1 MRLPNKNDGHKTVP
15 QKEKGWNNL
24 YETVVNISSKSSIK
38 YDEYTLLNKDLNK
51 LQTCNRFS
59 FTLTSTGA
67 VTKEQL
73 EVSRKLIRL
82 CNLRDTYIKKF
93 QDIDTCLVESKS
105 LNKNYKSKNIDDYES
120 SEPIYNPYNVK
131 ILKNCNA
138 FINFVDGI
146 FFVHWDPHT
155 DEGPSSR
162 DMCVESNKLANHRNI
177 KSAEDYLS
185 SIQEIMNVV
194 QDPACKS
201 FCFQRLKYLE
211 KKFDFHIMFNGPLEL
226 SETRDIKHRDFYNIR
241 KVDVH
246 VHHSACMQ
254 QKELLRFIREKY
266 RTEPNTVV
274 YINEKREMLTLKS
287 IFDEELKSTAY
298 ESTIDTL
305 GVNALGNCFHRF
317 DLFNEKYN
325 PFGQKL
331 LRDIF
336 LKTDNYI
343 EGRYLAEI
351 TKKQIK
357 NLERSKYQHVEW
369 RISIYGKNKNEWLKI
384 SKWVLNNQ
392 LSSIRVR
399 WMIQVPRL
407 YHIYKKMK
415 LINTFADFL
424 SNIFSPCFEAIKN
437 PEENKE
443 IFIFL
448 HQIVGWDSVDDES
461 IISNYTLKGGELP
474 TPDKYVSEHNPPYS
488 YYAYYMYINIRML
501 NEFMISRNMRPM
513 AFSIFDEELKSTA
526 YESTIDTLGVNALG
540 NCFHRFDLFNEK
552 YNPFGQKLLRD
563 IFLKTDNY
571 IEGRYLAEITKKQIK
586 NLERSK
592 YQHVEWRI
600 SIYGKN
606 KNEWLKISKWV
617 LNNQLSSIR
626 VRWMIQVPRLYHIYK
641 KMKLIN
647 TFADFLS
654 NIFSPCFEAIK
665 NPEENKEIFIFLHQI
680 VGWDSVDDESIISNY
695 TLKGGELPTPDKYV
709 SEHNPPYSYYAYY
722 MYINIRMLN
731 EFMISRNMRP
741 MAFRPH
747 CGEIGNMSHLAC
759 MFLLADRINHGINL
773 RKSPVLLYLY
783 YLKQIGLALSPLSNN
798 ALFLHIDKNP
808 FKRFFKIGLNVT
820 LSTDD
825 PLMFH
830 FTDEPLLEEYSICAH
845 TWKLSTVDLCEIAR
859 ASVIQSGYEP
869 AFKKHWL
876 GDEDGFFNFQND
888 PNKTNLSNTRMVYRR
903 NTLEEEIKNIERLA
917 SYSSNN

>member
-1 MRLPNKNDGHKTVP
+1 MRLNNKNDCYKTVP

-38 YDEYTLLNKDLNK
+38 YDEYTLLNKDVNK

-82 CNLRDTYIKKF
+82 CNLRDTYIKQF
-93 QDIDTCLVESKS
+93 PDIDTSLVESKS
-105 LNKNYKSKNIDDYES
+105 LNENYKSKNIDDYES
-120 SEPIYNPYNVK
+120 LEPIYNPYNVK
-131 ILKNCNA
+131 ILKKCNA

-146 FFVHWDPHT
+146 FFVHWDPHM
-155 DEGPSSR
+155 DEGPPSK
-162 DMCVESNKLANHRNI
+162 DLCMESNKLANHRNI

-274 YINEKREMLTLKS
+274 YVNEKREMLTLKS

-305 GVNALGNCFHRF
+305 GVHALGNCFHRF

-369 RISIYGKNKNEWLKI
+369 RISIYGKNKNEWLNL

-437 PEENKE
+437 PEENKQ

-461 IISNYTLKGGELP
+461 IISNYSLKGGELP
-474 TPDKYVSEHNPPYS
+474 TPDKYTSEHNPPYS

-513 AFSIFDEELKSTA
+513 S
-526 YESTIDTLGVNALG
+526 
-540 NCFHRFDLFNEK
+540 
-552 YNPFGQKLLRD
+552 
-563 IFLKTDNY
+563 
-571 IEGRYLAEITKKQIK
+571 
-586 NLERSK
+586 
-592 YQHVEWRI
+592 
-600 SIYGKN
+600 
-606 KNEWLKISKWV
+606 
-617 LNNQLSSIR
+617 
-626 VRWMIQVPRLYHIYK
+626 
-641 KMKLIN
+641 
-647 TFADFLS
+647 
-654 NIFSPCFEAIK
+654 
-665 NPEENKEIFIFLHQI
+665 
-680 VGWDSVDDESIISNY
+680 
-695 TLKGGELPTPDKYV
+695 
-709 SEHNPPYSYYAYY
+709 
-722 MYINIRMLN
+722 
-731 EFMISRNMRP
+731 
-741 MAFRPH
+741 FRPH

-798 ALFLHIDKNP
+798 ALFLHIGRNKIYKNP

-845 TWKLSTVDLCEIAR
+845 TWKLSTIDLCEIAR

-876 GDEDGFFNFQND
+876 GDENEFFNFQND
-888 PNKTNLSNTRMVYRR
+888 PNKTNLSNTRMVYRK

>member
-1 MRLPNKNDGHKTVP
+1 MRLNNKNDCHTIIP

-24 YETVVNISSKSSIK
+24 YETVVNVSSKSSIK
-38 YDEYTLLNKDLNK
+38 YDEYTLLNKDVNK

-59 FTLTSTGA
+59 FTLTSTGE

-82 CNLRDTYIKKF
+82 CNLRDMYIKQF
-93 QDIDTCLVESKS
+93 QDIDTSLVESKS
-105 LNKNYKSKNIDDYES
+105 FNENYKSKNIDDYES

-131 ILKNCNA
+131 ILKKCNA

-146 FFVHWDPHT
+146 FFVHWDPHM
-155 DEGPSSR
+155 DEGPPSR
-162 DMCVESNKLANHRNI
+162 DVCMESNKLANHRNI

-266 RTEPNTVV
+266 RTEPNTIV
-274 YINEKREMLTLKS
+274 YVNEKREMLTLKS

-384 SKWVLNNQ
+384 SKWVLNNK

-461 IISNYTLKGGELP
+461 IISNYSLKGGELP
-474 TPDKYVSEHNPPYS
+474 TPDKY
-488 YYAYYMYINIRML
+488 
-501 NEFMISRNMRPM
+501 
-513 AFSIFDEELKSTA
+513 T
-526 YESTIDTLGVNALG
+526 
-540 NCFHRFDLFNEK
+540 
-552 YNPFGQKLLRD
+552 
-563 IFLKTDNY
+563 
-571 IEGRYLAEITKKQIK
+571 
-586 NLERSK
+586 
-592 YQHVEWRI
+592 
-600 SIYGKN
+600 
-606 KNEWLKISKWV
+606 
-617 LNNQLSSIR
+617 
-626 VRWMIQVPRLYHIYK
+626 
-641 KMKLIN
+641 
-647 TFADFLS
+647 
-654 NIFSPCFEAIK
+654 
-665 NPEENKEIFIFLHQI
+665 
-680 VGWDSVDDESIISNY
+680 
-695 TLKGGELPTPDKYV
+695 

-747 CGEIGNMSHLAC
+747 CGEIGNISHLAC

-783 YLKQIGLALSPLSNN
+783 YLKQIGLAISPLSNN

-876 GDEDGFFNFQND
+876 GDEDGIFNFQND

-903 NTLEEEIKNIERLA
+903 NTLQEEIKNIERLA

>member
-357 NLERSKYQHVEW
+357 
-369 RISIYGKNKNEWLKI
+369 I
-384 SKWVLNNQ
+384 
-392 LSSIRVR
+392 
-399 WMIQVPRL
+399 
-407 YHIYKKMK
+407 
-415 LINTFADFL
+415 
-424 SNIFSPCFEAIKN
+424 
-437 PEENKE
+437 
-443 IFIFL
+443 
-448 HQIVGWDSVDDES
+448 
-461 IISNYTLKGGELP
+461 
-474 TPDKYVSEHNPPYS
+474 
-488 YYAYYMYINIRML
+488 
-501 NEFMISRNMRPM
+501 
-513 AFSIFDEELKSTA
+513 
-526 YESTIDTLGVNALG
+526 
-540 NCFHRFDLFNEK
+540 
-552 YNPFGQKLLRD
+552 
-563 IFLKTDNY
+563 
-571 IEGRYLAEITKKQIK
+571 
-586 NLERSK
+586 LERSK

>member
-1 MRLPNKNDGHKTVP
+1 MRLNNKNDGHRNVA
-15 QKEKGWNNL
+15 QKEKGWNDL

-82 CNLRDTYIKKF
+82 CNLRDTYIKQFK
-93 QDIDTCLVESKS
+93 DIDTSLVESKS
-105 LNKNYKSKNIDDYES
+105 LNEKYKSKNINDYES

-138 FINFVDGI
+138 FIHFVDGI

-155 DEGPSSR
+155 DEGPPNK
-162 DMCVESNKLANHRNI
+162 DMCMESNKLANHRNI
-177 KSAEDYLS
+177 KSPEDYLS

-274 YINEKREMLTLKS
+274 YVNEKREMLTLKS

-384 SKWVLNNQ
+384 SKWVLNNK

-437 PEENKE
+437 PESNKE

-474 TPDKYVSEHNPPYS
+474 TPDKY
-488 YYAYYMYINIRML
+488 
-501 NEFMISRNMRPM
+501 
-513 AFSIFDEELKSTA
+513 T
-526 YESTIDTLGVNALG
+526 
-540 NCFHRFDLFNEK
+540 
-552 YNPFGQKLLRD
+552 
-563 IFLKTDNY
+563 
-571 IEGRYLAEITKKQIK
+571 
-586 NLERSK
+586 
-592 YQHVEWRI
+592 
-600 SIYGKN
+600 
-606 KNEWLKISKWV
+606 
-617 LNNQLSSIR
+617 
-626 VRWMIQVPRLYHIYK
+626 
-641 KMKLIN
+641 
-647 TFADFLS
+647 
-654 NIFSPCFEAIK
+654 
-665 NPEENKEIFIFLHQI
+665 
-680 VGWDSVDDESIISNY
+680 
-695 TLKGGELPTPDKYV
+695 

-747 CGEIGNMSHLAC
+747 CGEIGNISHLSC

-798 ALFLHIDKNP
+798 ALFLHLDKNP

-876 GDEDGFFNFQND
+876 GDEDGFFYFQND

>member
-1 MRLPNKNDGHKTVP
+1 
-15 QKEKGWNNL
+15 
-24 YETVVNISSKSSIK
+24 
-38 YDEYTLLNKDLNK
+38 
-51 LQTCNRFS
+51 
-59 FTLTSTGA
+59 
-67 VTKEQL
+67 
-73 EVSRKLIRL
+73 
-82 CNLRDTYIKKF
+82 
-93 QDIDTCLVESKS
+93 
-105 LNKNYKSKNIDDYES
+105 
-120 SEPIYNPYNVK
+120 
-131 ILKNCNA
+131 
-138 FINFVDGI
+138 
-146 FFVHWDPHT
+146 
-155 DEGPSSR
+155 
-162 DMCVESNKLANHRNI
+162 MCVESNKLANHRNI

-513 AFSIFDEELKSTA
+513 AF
-526 YESTIDTLGVNALG
+526 
-540 NCFHRFDLFNEK
+540 R
-552 YNPFGQKLLRD
+552 
-563 IFLKTDNY
+563 
-571 IEGRYLAEITKKQIK
+571 
-586 NLERSK
+586 
-592 YQHVEWRI
+592 
-600 SIYGKN
+600 
-606 KNEWLKISKWV
+606 
-617 LNNQLSSIR
+617 
-626 VRWMIQVPRLYHIYK
+626 
-641 KMKLIN
+641 
-647 TFADFLS
+647 
-654 NIFSPCFEAIK
+654 
-665 NPEENKEIFIFLHQI
+665 
-680 VGWDSVDDESIISNY
+680 
-695 TLKGGELPTPDKYV
+695 
-709 SEHNPPYSYYAYY
+709 
-722 MYINIRMLN
+722 
-731 EFMISRNMRP
+731 
-741 MAFRPH
+741 
-747 CGEIGNMSHLAC
+747 
-759 MFLLADRINHGINL
+759 
-773 RKSPVLLYLY
+773 
-783 YLKQIGLALSPLSNN
+783 
-798 ALFLHIDKNP
+798 
-808 FKRFFKIGLNVT
+808 
-820 LSTDD
+820 
-825 PLMFH
+825 
-830 FTDEPLLEEYSICAH
+830 
-845 TWKLSTVDLCEIAR
+845 
-859 ASVIQSGYEP
+859 
-869 AFKKHWL
+869 
-876 GDEDGFFNFQND
+876 
-888 PNKTNLSNTRMVYRR
+888 
-903 NTLEEEIKNIERLA
+903 
-917 SYSSNN
+917 